1 MADEPSSETQ
11 PALPQLGQ
19 PSFGRFL
26 MIFLLIMGLYVAFVP
41 GAGEPFAIALG
52 IVLNPLLGFDGR
64 YPVITILLAGL
75 LSTTISSIVRHRFTD
90 WVEMARASRT
100 MNALRKDLFDA
111 MKKGNMAQVK
121 RLQEV
126 QRELQLDMS
135 KTQLTSMKS
144 MAYTFLFLII
154 LFIWLGGEFINRTLV
169 PSDNMYF
176 AVPWSSDT
184 VFNGVYVLPAWVLL
198 YSLLA
203 LPFSQ
208 IVQRVLKY
216 WSFSRRLQESAE
228 APEVAA

>member
-1 MADEPSSETQ
+1 MADESPSETK

-19 PSFGRFL
+19 PSFSRFF

-41 GAGEPFAIALG
+41 GAGEPFALALG
-52 IVLNPLLGFDGR
+52 VVLNPLLGFEGR
-64 YPVITILLAGL
+64 FPVITILLAGL

-90 WVEMARASRT
+90 WVEMARSSRT
-100 MNALRKDLFDA
+100 VGALRKDIFDA
-111 MKKGNMAQVK
+111 MKKGNTARVK

-126 QRELQLDMS
+126 QRELSIEMS
-135 KTQLTSMKS
+135 QVQLTSMKS

-154 LFIWLGGEFINRTLV
+154 LFIWLGGAFVTSTLAA
-169 PSDNMYF
+169 SDNMYF
-176 AVPWSSDT
+176 AVPWSFDT
-184 VFNGVYVLPAWVLL
+184 VFTGVYLFPAWVLL

-203 LPFSQ
+203 IPFSQ

-216 WSFSRRLQESAE
+216 WSFSRRLQESTE